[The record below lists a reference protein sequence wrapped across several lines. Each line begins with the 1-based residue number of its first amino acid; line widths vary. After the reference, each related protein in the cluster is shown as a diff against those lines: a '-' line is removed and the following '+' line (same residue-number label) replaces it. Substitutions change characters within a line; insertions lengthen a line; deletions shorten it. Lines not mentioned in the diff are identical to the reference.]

1 MHFSTKSYLKST
13 RNHTAKHTLGLRP
26 DKARDSWAWSSKA
39 WNFPGGSNA
48 MLGRAETP
56 LSQDHRDGGATGGPL
71 L

>member
-1 MHFSTKSYLKST
+1 LL
-13 RNHTAKHTLGLRP
+13 LGLRT

-48 MLGRAETP
+48 MLGHLFRAETQ